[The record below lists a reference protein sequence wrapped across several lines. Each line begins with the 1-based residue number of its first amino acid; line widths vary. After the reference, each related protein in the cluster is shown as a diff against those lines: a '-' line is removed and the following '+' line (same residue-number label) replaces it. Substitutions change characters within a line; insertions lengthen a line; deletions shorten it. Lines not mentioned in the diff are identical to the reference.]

1 MSAATVVLW
10 RHGRT
15 RSNAENRMQGQLDVP
30 LDEVGHA
37 QAAASAAH
45 LAPLVAPL
53 AAVGAARLVA
63 SDLSRALDTARA
75 LSALTGL
82 EPQPDP
88 ALREVDAGRWQGL
101 LHSEITAS
109 WSEDYAAWRG
119 GGDVRAGGGESR
131 AELAERTAAAVE
143 RHAAG
148 VPEGGTLVVASH
160 GAALKGALLRLL
172 GLELSAWSAFAG
184 FRNAHWAVLARGR
197 RGWLLGEYNAG
208 PPGAGEGAE
217 G

>member
-15 RSNAENRMQGQLDVP
+15 RSNAENRFQGQLDVP
-30 LDEVGHA
+30 LDEVGRA

-45 LAPLVAPL
+45 LAPLVA
-53 AAVGAARLVA
+53 AGATTLVA

-82 EPQPDP
+82 EPRLDP
-88 ALREVDAGRWQGL
+88 ALREVHAGRWQGL

-109 WSEDYAAWRG
+109 WPEDYAVWRGG
-119 GGDVRAGGGESR
+119 GGDVRAGDGESR
-131 AELAERTAAAVE
+131 AEVAARTAGAVE

-148 VPEGGTLVVASH
+148 VPDGGTLVVASH

-197 RGWLLGEYNAG
+197 HGWVLGEYNAG